1 MSRQIH
7 LSKRTTSAIWQ
18 AIRRCTVETDGAAL
32 VEFTVFA
39 SILLV
44 MAIYAMD
51 FGLYFSKWM
60 AVQNAAQAGGQYVM
74 VNGSCP
80 AFTQINNF
88 TISCATNYYCP
99 SSSSPYLT
107 GPVVQGSPCG
117 VGGLVAGQYAEVSA
131 QTTYNTF
138 APYGLLSNSSYTLTA
153 TAWVRIQ

>member
-32 VEFTVFA
+32 VEFTLFA

-80 AFTQINNF
+80 AFTQINNY
-88 TISCATNYYCP
+88 TISCSANYWCP

-107 GPVVQGSPCG
+107 SATQGSTCG
-117 VGGLVAGQYAEVSA
+117 ASGPVAGQYAKVVA
-131 QTTYNTF
+131 QTTYQTL